1 MKGVRL
7 EHAVRHDRRPRSF
20 SGSYLET
27 ACLLDAACPGTL
39 NRLLYASN
47 LRRAAVFAALAE
59 IKLGGITDI
68 AARLL
73 PLAPAV
79 CYPDLDIW
87 AQAARALLTLRAREI
102 VQAIYGSAPD
112 GYLGLLARIGGD
124 PLPRGV
130 YRLAYALYADPAQ
143 QVRAKLLRQTPGR
156 ITADVIETAARLD
169 PVLLHQQV
177 LQRVRDVGQVDTV
190 HAALT
195 LIRAL
200 VPQANDEALHRSLD
214 GLRQSDKDLARWIER
229 WLRRSTRV
237 PYAPPI
243 PANDTDLRVLN
254 GPEMVELGRRFRNCA
269 ADRVGHLAAG
279 MRCYVEWTGNGGP
292 AVVELRRLSGDHF
305 LIEDMRG
312 PKNCDLDPAFAERI
326 RSKLSSFGV
335 LSPVGVPPTIAG
347 SAFLNLLG
355 VWVGEEGE
363 ADPFLADLLEAA

>member
-1 MKGVRL
+1 MRVEEAAPR
-7 EHAVRHDRRPRSF
+7 RRRPRPF

-27 ACLLDAACPGTL
+27 ASLLDAACPSFL
-39 NRLLYASN
+39 NRLLCASD
-47 LRRAAVFAALAE
+47 LRRAAIFAALAE
-59 IKLGGITDI
+59 IRFDSIDGVISRLRSLGPVI
-68 AARLL
+68 
-73 PLAPAV
+73 

-87 AQAARALLTLRAREI
+87 AQVARTLLTLRAREI
-102 VQAIYGSAPD
+102 VLAIYGSAPD

-130 YRLAYALYADPAQ
+130 YRLAYALYADPGQ
-143 QVRAKLLRQTPGR
+143 RVRAKLLRQTPGR

-169 PVLLHQQV
+169 PVLLHPEV
-177 LQRVRDVGQVDTV
+177 LQRVRDVGQVETV
-190 HAALT
+190 HAAVA

-200 VPQANDEALHRSLD
+200 VPKASDEALHRSLD
-214 GLRQSDKDLARWIER
+214 GLRASDKDMARWIER

-243 PANDTDLRVLN
+243 PENDTDLRVLN
-254 GPEMVELGRRFRNCA
+254 GLEMVELGRRFRNCA

-279 MRCYVEWTGNGGP
+279 LRCYVEWTGNDGP
-292 AVVELRRLSGDHF
+292 AVIELRRLSGDRF

-312 PKNCDLDPAFAERI
+312 PKNCDLDPALAKRI

-335 LSPVGVPPTIAG
+335 LSPIGVPPTIAS

-355 VWVGEEGE
+355 VWIGDEGE
-363 ADPFLADLLEAA
+363 ADPFLADLLKEAA